1 MSERIATRILIEGRV
16 QGVGYRW
23 WMVVEAQALGL
34 SGWVRNRSDGRVEA
48 LAIGPPDTVA
58 LLVGACG
65 RGPAAARVR
74 TVNTESAADDG
85 SGDFE
90 QRATV

>member
-1 MSERIATRILIEGRV
+1 MTQRNATRILIEGRV

-34 SGWVRNRSDGRVEA
+34 SGWVRNLGDGRVEA
-48 LAIGPPDTVA
+48 LAIGPPDAVA
-58 LLVGACG
+58 RLLGACS
-65 RGPAAARVR
+65 RGPSGARVR
-74 TVNTESAADDG
+74 TVKTEAAADDG